1 MKSLRAKNIS
11 IHSLRLG
18 PLWRRPVAGL
28 MLGVSLL
35 FCQMAVAA
43 EFTVTANFQ
52 FTVSN
57 DRSSAPDLHWK
68 DTISVSGNGVTRYE
82 VDDLTDTDAFT
93 STDDRD
99 PKFTASRSVS
109 GGGSYSVSLP
119 TPWGCSSTWTYVENP
134 AAGGPYTLAGGNLTV
149 GLPDSPIPTQ
159 CGVSVYFPFITTVF
173 DNNGCSLD
181 DPRLWDWASHFFDVI
196 NQFDFTPDIPNK
208 RESWSFNKTQTLN
221 TNISALNLTA
231 SGSCTVTVQLVPT
244 APQWEAVISFL
255 SGPGLPDYETWLPI
269 GGTDEDHPGTNLMA
283 LVEIRPAAGNTNSP
297 PKASYTIS
305 LEDVSSEPGVCLNSP
320 PKDKAK
326 SSKDLQ
332 IYQLELGNLKVS
344 EDGQSATSKQNA
356 TSVGLI
362 IDCYDFGAYGKLKAT
377 AQTED
382 GQTLVAYLDG
392 HPDQTLVPIP
402 KDDNGNHVADAWE
415 KDKGVYDRNLAADWD
430 EVDYPKDHKCA
441 GDGISLYKRYRGFKF
456 QGLYERLTPT
466 NKFVFVYDPDDLVK
480 DLEQNQDAKINC
492 FRVVSGCRVRYVE
505 DEEWTGQGMAG
516 AKKRIVNFNSSG
528 FGHAVDQHG
537 ITVTQNLEET
547 PVVPPD
553 WDKMWQTHN
562 NGVSWS
568 ATDSLQ
574 DTLGI
579 TWPDYTTSGFDCP
592 KNTFLITIYPPRN
605 TTDIRD
611 WVGYHTWA
619 LPAYANYA
627 HLPPADQA
635 AMVAAVAAAADAFI
649 SDVAN
654 YEDYQQ
660 RYYQNLSMT
669 TTHEMGHGLGVK
681 HHDPTDAGSHQCV
694 MRYFGLD
701 CPRNANDRFELAA
714 RAPWPNI
721 YCRSADHTANARG
734 CWYQIKI
741 TDK

>member
-1 MKSLRAKNIS
+1 MKLFRLRSNGVRYGYLAGMLLAIT
-11 IHSLRLG
+11 ILLR
-18 PLWRRPVAGL
+18 PTVRAGEFIVTVDTQYNGTFTYHGDPSDPSDDL
-28 MLGVSLL
+28 DMKDQL
-35 FCQMAVAA
+35 AVTMHLVKHYDVLDQGTS
-43 EFTVTANFQ
+43 FG
-52 FTVSN
+52 
-57 DRSSAPDLHWK
+57 SSGEGSYD
-68 DTISVSGNGVTRYE
+68 DNSCSVSGKGHYNDHTNPPQNWGYKK
-82 VDDLTDTDAFT
+82 
-93 STDDRD
+93 TDDG
-99 PKFTASRSVS
+99 TV
-109 GGGSYSVSLP
+109 GGGVWVDLAVPSA
-119 TPWGCSSTWTYVENP
+119 GCSVGFDTPNLSATGESDKCADFEPWMFPKEWTFNVP
-134 AAGGPYTLAGGNLTV
+134 AARKTW
-149 GLPDSPIPTQ
+149 SFTQ
-159 CGVSVYFPFITTVF
+159 
-173 DNNGCSLD
+173 
-181 DPRLWDWASHFFDVI
+181 
-196 NQFDFTPDIPNK
+196 
-208 RESWSFNKTQTLN
+208 SWS
-221 TNISALNLTA
+221 TNYINYMGCVEVA
-231 SGSCTVTVQLVPT
+231 SCTVTVQFVPT
-244 APQWEAVISFL
+244 NAPKWEAVISFL
-255 SGPGLPDYETWLPI
+255 SDPGLPDYETWLPI
-269 GGTDEDHPGTNLMA
+269 GGPDEDHPGTNLMA
-283 LVEIRPAAGNTNSP
+283 LVQIRPAAGNTNSP

-377 AQTED
+377 AKTED

-441 GDGISLYKRYRGFKF
+441 GDGISLYERYRGFKF